1 MNGSFSLA
9 ELARELGID
18 APRVDA
24 SFSRVSTDTRTLQ
37 AGDLYIALKG
47 ERFDGNAGLGFL
59 FRRFLF
65 VRRPVDLH
73 LLSGRPGESC
83 QILFNHTIRS
93 FRWKNFSIW

>member
-37 AGDLYIALKG
+37 AGD
-47 ERFDGNAGLGFL
+47 R
-59 FRRFLF
+59 
-65 VRRPVDLH
+65 
-73 LLSGRPGESC
+73 
-83 QILFNHTIRS
+83 
-93 FRWKNFSIW
+93 